1 MSESVS
7 FQGRAVVARSSYTRV
22 QRLLV
27 VAVVAVIGLTV
38 AVILLATTDNG
49 ATTVAAP
56 ASLVGSPSGTTLQ
69 PATHHSDGRPSLDTS
84 QSAEAELGATLNHRG
99 LDTSQNA
106 EAELGAT
113 LNHRGLDTS
122 QSAAAQSGAR
132 LNHRGS

>member
-7 FQGRAVVARSSYTRV
+7 FQGRAVVDRSRYARV

-38 AVILLATTDNG
+38 AVILLAASQNG
-49 ATTVAAP
+49 TATLATP
-56 ASLVGSPSGTTLQ
+56 ASLVSLSGDTPIAPS
-69 PATHHSDGRPSLDTS
+69 THHPHGRPNLDNS
-84 QSAEAELGATLNHRG
+84 QSAAAQVGAR
-99 LDTSQNA
+99 
-106 EAELGAT
+106 

-122 QSAAAQSGAR
+122 QSAAAQVGAR

>member
-7 FQGRAVVARSSYTRV
+7 FQGRAVVDRSRYARV

-38 AVILLATTDNG
+38 AVILLAASQNG
-49 ATTVAAP
+49 TATLATP
-56 ASLVGSPSGTTLQ
+56 ASLSGDT
-69 PATHHSDGRPSLDTS
+69 PIARSTHHPHGRPSPDNS
-84 QSAEAELGATLNHRG
+84 QSAAAQVGAR
-99 LDTSQNA
+99 
-106 EAELGAT
+106 

-122 QSAAAQSGAR
+122 QSAAAQVGAR